1 MYPSTLPRASPVK
14 VGLSVSTSFWHDN
27 WTSFG
32 SLATALPAVQS
43 HRLAQD
49 VKVYDVMSQ
58 GVGALL
64 MRARL
69 SPAAVAELD
78 VVMDALACFVPRD
91 TSDNRTLLW
100 SSTDH
105 VRTRDAYRL
114 LHSTGCGSPL
124 SDPN

>member
-1 MYPSTLPRASPVK
+1 
-14 VGLSVSTSFWHDN
+14 
-27 WTSFG
+27 
-32 SLATALPAVQS
+32 
-43 HRLAQD
+43 
-49 VKVYDVMSQ
+49 MSQ

-78 VVMDALACFVPRD
+78 VVMDTLACFVPRD

-114 LHSTGCGSPL
+114 LRLTGWLPL
-124 SDPN
+124 SDLKWENFCPVKVRVFVWILRHRRTRTLARLHRLGS